1 MWTVVRAS
9 SKVSAAALALL
20 ALSSAG
26 PGSGAMAGSQFSVGV
41 IEYNAKE
48 SQGGW
53 TTKFG
58 DVLGKQIKL
67 IVDKIR
73 DKSNPSPVQFIALDQ
88 AKAESRTCVA
98 NDDTLVSCA
107 LEHNQLPGWTTIVSD
122 CEPEQIEL
130 AYSKDW
136 KLVDAPNT
144 TNPLVDGYHND
155 DPAKFR
161 SVCWAEKT
169 KGDRGRPYNIA
180 YFENVASK
188 ETVLFVIVHMPH
200 QYPDNCTGPKCYA
213 GKYFWDIPQFKA
225 DVQTVVGA
233 NVDLTKVHLIAAGD
247 MNDLGNDAD
256 PAKFVSILGD
266 FGAVTISAQTIVPPY
281 TTCCESDGYTAGLY
295 DRIVTNSTVAPKYS
309 VIDPNIYPLNKTKI
323 LPHNRINKEHKA
335 TYGEVIFH
343 ATQ

>member
-1 MWTVVRAS
+1 MWIIARTP
-9 SKVSAAALALL
+9 SKISTAALVLL

-26 PGSGAMAGSQFSVGV
+26 PASGVMAGQFSVGV
-41 IEYNAKE
+41 IEYNAKA

-53 TTKFG
+53 TT
-58 DVLGKQIKL
+58 DYDNVLAKQIKL

-88 AKAESRTCVA
+88 AGIDSRTCTA
-98 NDDTLVSCA
+98 KNDFLISCA
-107 LEHNQLPGWTTIVSD
+107 LEHNQLPGWTTIISD

-136 KLVDAPNT
+136 KLVSAPNT
-144 TNPLVDGYHND
+144 ANPLVDGYNKD

-161 SVCWAEKT
+161 NVCWAEKT
-169 KGDRGRPYNIA
+169 QGDRGRPYNIA

-200 QYPDNCTGPKCYA
+200 QYPDCPGSNCAY
-213 GKYFWDIPQFKA
+213 GKYDWDIPQFKR

-247 MNDLGNDAD
+247 MNDLGNDAV
-256 PAKFVSILGD
+256 PAKFVSIFGD
-266 FGAVTISAQTIVPPY
+266 FGAVTISAQAIVPPY
-281 TTCCESDGYTAGLY
+281 TTCCANDGYTAGYY
-295 DRIVTNSTVAPKYS
+295 DRLVTNSTVTPKYS
-309 VIDPNIYPLNKTKI
+309 VIDPNIYPLNKNKI
-323 LPHNRINKEHKA
+323 VKHGRVNKEHKA
-335 TYGEVIFH
+335 TYGEVIFP
-343 ATQ
+343 

>member
-1 MWTVVRAS
+1 MWILVRAPLQ
-9 SKVSAAALALL
+9 VLPAALVLL

-26 PGSGAMAGSQFSVGV
+26 PASRAMAGSQFSVGV

-53 TTKFG
+53 TTQYG
-58 DVLGKQIKL
+58 DVLAKQIKL
-67 IVDKIR
+67 IVDKIN

-88 AKAESRTCVA
+88 AKAESRPCTA

-155 DPAKFR
+155 DPTKFR

-169 KGDRGRPYNIA
+169 HGARGRPYNIA

-213 GKYFWDIPQFKA
+213 GNYYWDIPQFKR

-233 NVDLTKVHLIAAGD
+233 NVDLTKVHLIVAGD
-247 MNDLGNDAD
+247 MNDLGNDND
-256 PAKFVSILGD
+256 PAKFTSILGD
-266 FGAVTISAQTIVPPY
+266 FGAVKISEQTISPPSI
-281 TTCCESDGYTAGLY
+281 TCCANDDFTAGYY
-295 DRIVTNSTVAPKYS
+295 DRFVTNSTVAPQYS

-323 LPHNRINKEHKA
+323 LQHNRVNKEHKA
-335 TYGEVIFH
+335 TYGEVIFP
-343 ATQ
+343 ATP

>member
-1 MWTVVRAS
+1 L
-9 SKVSAAALALL
+9 KVSTVAIALL

-26 PGSGAMAGSQFSVGV
+26 PASSVLAGQFSVGV

-53 TTKFG
+53 TTG
-58 DVLGKQIKL
+58 YGNVLKKQIKL

-88 AKAESRTCVA
+88 AKAESRTCTA

-144 TNPLVDGYHND
+144 TNPLVDGYNKD

-161 SVCWAEKT
+161 NVCWAEKT
-169 KGDRGRPYNIA
+169 QGDRGRPYNIA
-180 YFENVASK
+180 FFENVASK

-200 QYPDNCTGPKCYA
+200 QYPDCPGSNCAY
-213 GKYFWDIPQFKA
+213 GKYDWDIPQFKR

-233 NVDLTKVHLIAAGD
+233 NVDLTQVHLIAAGD
-247 MNDLGNDAD
+247 MNDLGNDAV
-256 PAKFVSILGD
+256 PAKFVSIFGD
-266 FGAVTISAQTIVPPY
+266 FGAVTISAQSIVPPY
-281 TTCCESDGYTAGLY
+281 TTCCANDGYTAGLY
-295 DRIVTNSTVAPKYS
+295 DRIVANSTVTPKYS

-323 LPHNRINKEHKA
+323 LKNGKVNKEHKA
-335 TYGEVIFH
+335 TYGEVTF
-343 ATQ
+343 Q

>member
-1 MWTVVRAS
+1 MWTFVRAS
-9 SKVSAAALALL
+9 SKVSTAALALL
-20 ALSSAG
+20 ALSPAG
-26 PGSGAMAGSQFSVGV
+26 PVSGAMAGSQFSVGV

-53 TTKFG
+53 TTKYG

-67 IVDKIR
+67 IVDKMR

-88 AKAESRTCVA
+88 AKVQSRTCTA
-98 NDDTLVSCA
+98 NDDSMISCA
-107 LEHNQLPGWTTIVSD
+107 LEHNQLPGWTTIISD

-136 KLVDAPNT
+136 RLVAAPNT
-144 TNPLVDGYHND
+144 TNPLVDGYNTD
-155 DPAKFR
+155 DPTKFR
-161 SVCWAEKT
+161 NVCWAERT
-169 KGDRGRPYNIA
+169 HGDRGRPYNIA

-213 GKYFWDIPQFKA
+213 GNYYWDIPQFKR

-247 MNDLGNDAD
+247 MNDLGNDND
-256 PAKFVSILGD
+256 PAKFVSIMGD
-266 FGAVTISAQTIVPPY
+266 FGAVKISEQTISPPY
-281 TTCCESDGYTAGLY
+281 TTCCANDGYTAGYY
-295 DRIVTNSTVAPKYS
+295 DRIVTNSTVAPQYS
-309 VIDPNIYPLNKTKI
+309 VIDPSIYPLNKQQ
-323 LPHNRINKEHKA
+323 LPGNRINKEHKA
-335 TYGEVIFH
+335 TYGEVIFP

>member
-1 MWTVVRAS
+1 MRSLVRAS

-26 PGSGAMAGSQFSVGV
+26 PAPGAMAGSQFSVGV

-53 TTKFG
+53 TTQYG

-88 AKAESRTCVA
+88 AKAESRTCTA

-136 KLVDAPNT
+136 KLVVAPNT

-155 DPAKFR
+155 DPTKFR

-169 KGDRGRPYNIA
+169 HGARGRPYNIA
-180 YFENVASK
+180 YFENAASK

-200 QYPDNCTGPKCYA
+200 LYPDNCTGPKCYA
-213 GKYFWDIPQFKA
+213 GNYYWDIPQFKR

-233 NVDLTKVHLIAAGD
+233 NTDLTKVHLIVAGD

-256 PAKFVSILGD
+256 PAKFVSIFGD
-266 FGAVTISAQTIVPPY
+266 FGAITISEQTISPPFI
-281 TTCCESDGYTAGLY
+281 TCCANDGYTAGLY

-309 VIDPNIYPLNKTKI
+309 VIDPNIYPLNKTKV
-323 LPHNRINKEHKA
+323 LSHNRVNKEHKA
-335 TYGEVIFH
+335 TYGEVIFP
-343 ATQ
+343 